1 MSYRC
6 FAQFYD
12 ILTQNIPY
20 RARGEYFHALFQRYG
35 LPGNI
40 VLDLACGT
48 GSLTEALA
56 SLGYDMIGVDGSEE
70 MLAEAMNK
78 KYDAQSNTLYLCQ
91 DMESLDLYGTVDG
104 CVCAL
109 DSLNHITD
117 YGALSRAVARVSLF
131 LAPGGVFLFEVNT
144 VYKHEQILS
153 DRAYVY
159 DLDDVCCVWQN
170 SVCHEKIIDITLD
183 FFARRDD
190 GLYERESEAFS
201 ERAYTHGEICALLQ
215 KNGLTLL
222 DCFGDDSF
230 APPKDDA
237 QRVIYAAR
245 SAKKKG

>member
-78 KYDAQSNTLYLCQ
+78 KYDAQSNTRQLKSYHRLWRAFPRGCQ
-91 DMESLDLYGTVDG
+91 SEP
-104 CVCAL
+104 
-109 DSLNHITD
+109 
-117 YGALSRAVARVSLF
+117 VS
-131 LAPGGVFLFEVNT
+131 G
-144 VYKHEQILS
+144 
-153 DRAYVY
+153 
-159 DLDDVCCVWQN
+159 
-170 SVCHEKIIDITLD
+170 
-183 FFARRDD
+183 ARR
-190 GLYERESEAFS
+190 RFP
-201 ERAYTHGEICALLQ
+201 
-215 KNGLTLL
+215 
-222 DCFGDDSF
+222 F
-230 APPKDDA
+230 
-237 QRVIYAAR
+237 
-245 SAKKKG
+245 